1 MRLTCYLLLS
11 ALCATPLGTLA
22 AGTPAAGTTAAP
34 AAAQGLHLDW
44 LDRSVS
50 PSRNF
55 YQFADGSWLKN
66 NPIPPAYSRWGQFN
80 IVAQHNQEVIHQLLE
95 DAAKNTAAAPGSD
108 AQKIGDFYA
117 SGMDEA
123 AINKAGISPLQ
134 PELDR
139 INAIAN
145 QKDLQTEIA
154 HLQMIGVNA
163 LFGFGQMQD
172 LKNSDKVIGVAGQGG
187 LGLPDRDYYLSQNPN
202 FVKIRQAYVSH
213 IANMFLLLGEPM
225 YTASH
230 DASTVMDIET
240 QLAQASMSQV
250 QQRDPRATYHIMTLK
265 KLDKETPGFSW
276 QDYFVN
282 VGHPELKSINLGM
295 PLFFKAM
302 SKELQR
308 TSLDDWKVYLRWQL
322 VDAFAP
328 YLSQPFVDE
337 NFKMQSTLSGTKEL
351 LPRWRRVVSAEDD
364 ALGFAVG
371 KAYVDK
377 VFPPS
382 SKTEAQDI
390 LHSIR
395 AALRDDFTK
404 VPWMGKKTRLAAIKK
419 LDMMGERIGYP
430 DKWRDYSALS
440 IDRGPYVLNVLR
452 ANLFDNQRELNK
464 IGKPVDRNEWYMTP
478 QTVNAYY
485 DPSMNNINFPAGIL
499 QPPFFDPNAPMAVN
513 YGAIGAVMGHEMTH
527 GFDDQ
532 GSKFDGH
539 GNLKNWWTLEDRHRF
554 NENVKC
560 IVKQFSGY
568 TVDGDVHVNGKL
580 VTGEAIADLGGLK
593 LAWIAFHNSPYYK
606 DATTFDGLTPDQ
618 QFFLGFAHFW
628 ANNTRPEEARRL
640 ITIDPHPPAQYRVNG
655 TLANLPQFQQAFDIP
670 AGSPM
675 VNKKRCVIW

>member
-1 MRLTCYLLLS
+1 MRLTRYLLMA
-11 ALCATPLGTLA
+11 ALCATPLGALA
-22 AGTPAAGTTAAP
+22 AGAP
-34 AAAQGLHLDW
+34 AAAQGLHLNW

-50 PSRNF
+50 PSQNF
-55 YQFADGSWLKN
+55 YQFANGTWLRD

-80 IVAQHNQEVIHQLLE
+80 IVSQNNKEIIHQLLE

-108 AQKIGDFYA
+108 GQKIGDFYA

-123 AINKAGISPLQ
+123 AINQAGIAPLQ
-134 PELDR
+134 SELNR
-139 INAIAN
+139 INAISN
-145 QKDLQTEIA
+145 QKQLQAEIA

-163 LFGFGQMQD
+163 LFNFGEMQD
-172 LKNSDKVIGVAGQGG
+172 LINSNKVIGVAGQGG
-187 LGLPDRDYYLSQNPN
+187 LGLPDRDYYLSQSPH
-202 FVKIRQAYVSH
+202 FAKIRQAYVAH

-230 DASTVMDIET
+230 NASMAMNIET
-240 QLAQASMSQV
+240 NLARASMTQV
-250 QQRDPRATYHIMTLK
+250 QQRDPRATYHIMALK
-265 KLDKETPGFSW
+265 KLDKVTPGFSW
-276 QDYFVN
+276 QSYFANIGV
-282 VGHPELKSINLGM
+282 PKLKSINLGM
-295 PLFFKAM
+295 PLFFKNM
-302 SKELQR
+302 GRELKR
-308 TSLDDWKVYLRWQL
+308 APIYEWKAYLSWQL
-322 VDAFAP
+322 LDAFAP
-328 YLSQPFVDE
+328 YLSKPFVDE
-337 NFKMQSTLSGTKEL
+337 NFKMQSTLTGAKEL
-351 LPRWRRVVSAEDD
+351 LPRWQRVVNAEDN

-371 KAYVDK
+371 KAYVEK

-382 SKTEAQDI
+382 SKAAAEEI

-395 AALRDDFTK
+395 AALREDFYK
-404 VPWMGKKTRLAAIKK
+404 VHWMGNKTRLAAIKK

-430 DKWRDYSALS
+430 EKWRDYSALK

-452 ANLFDNQRELNK
+452 ANQFESERELNK

-532 GSKFDGH
+532 GSKFDGR
-539 GNLKNWWTLEDRHRF
+539 GNLRNWWTILDRHRF
-554 NENVKC
+554 DENVKC
-560 IVKQFSGY
+560 IVNQYSGY
-568 TVDGDVHVNGKL
+568 TVDGNVHVKGKL

-606 DATTFDGLTPDQ
+606 NAPTIDGFTPDQ

-655 TLANLPQFQQAFDIP
+655 TLANLPQFQQAFNVP
-670 AGSPM
+670 ADSPM